1 MTKLINKNLIASAV
15 AMALSAP
22 VFAQEQ
28 QSETENNTQG
38 VDFER
43 IMVTG
48 SFKGTRT
55 VMQSSVSVSTLT
67 EEDIKV
73 AAPRSTAEIFRSLP
87 GVRSESSGGEGNA
100 NIAIRGLPVAAG
112 GGKFLTLQE
121 DGLPVMQ
128 FGDIAFGNADIFLR
142 ADATVSRVDVVRGGS
157 ASTAASNSPGGVI
170 NLISKTGE
178 DNGGSVSAT
187 LGLDYDS
194 MRTDFEYGGDISSDM
209 RFHIGG
215 FIRQGE
221 GPRDPGYKGNKGG
234 QIKANLTKE
243 FDSGYVRFYFKRL
256 DDKAVSYMP
265 MPMYADGG
273 SVPGYDAKADTLQ
286 SAYLLSTVRLNGEN
300 QISRGDIR
308 NGMNP
313 EVTSVGF
320 ETNIDLDN
328 GWNVQNRFRFND
340 VSGNFNTPFPAEIN
354 TASAVAASI
363 AGDDAVL
370 TYANGPMAGQQISD
384 SENVIRM
391 HTFDVEIGDFGS
403 MVNDLRLSTSF
414 DNLDV
419 TVGYYVANQAIDMS
433 WLWNSYVTELKG
445 DNAALLDVSAADG
458 TAFSEN
464 GLYAYGV
471 PFWGNCCQR
480 NYDAEY
486 DIAAPYIE
494 LSSQFGEVRVDAS
507 LRYDSGEARGV
518 YSGAAQ
524 SSVDMN
530 RDGVI
535 SVPEQSVS
543 GLDLANSSLINYDW
557 SYTSYSVG
565 ANYQLDQDTALF
577 ARISRGGRANADRLL
592 FGKLRADGSVAEE
605 DAIDLVDQFEAGV
618 KWRQDN
624 LSVFATAFF
633 AETEEQ
639 NFEATSQT
647 FFDRKY
653 EALGVELESSYAAD
667 DWDVRASVTW
677 TDAEIVQDALN
688 PAVVGNTPRRQADVI
703 YSLVGKYY
711 FDDAQ
716 VGLSVIGTSDAYA
729 QDNNDLKFDGY
740 AQVNAF
746 AVYNVSDQLSV
757 ALNINNLFD
766 TVGITEAEEGS
777 IPANGIIRGRTINGR
792 TSSITATY
800 RF

>member
-363 AGDDAVL
+363 AGDDAFL
-370 TYANGPMAGQQISD
+370 TYANGPMAGQQISG

-507 LRYDSGEARGV
+507 LRYDSGEARGF